1 MLVEKMALDISHE
14 KHSFVVVVF
23 FTSLKENR
31 KGLRAARTRCTRWCR
46 RETWRTPFQPS
57 LWNEKMSQIPFYV
70 LFYKE
75 TTYPDKKIFI
85 LGYKTSY
92 LSTSFRNMS
101 KIHFLRV
108 FFLQRNYIHTC
119 PDKKLN
125 TWVQNIVPEYVT
137 CCKCTYF
144 LSFLLPR
151 NYIPRQNLHHRVQNI
166 LTEYVI
172 EKHLFP
178 ICFQHTWNFSNLF
191 HSYIHTTLYLATW
204 IFMILEPKYNAF

>member
-31 KGLRAARTRCTRWCR
+31 KGLRAARTLCTRWCR

-57 LWNEKMSQIPFYV
+57 LWNEKMSQI
-70 LFYKE
+70 LFLR
-75 TTYPDKKIFI
+75 FI
-85 LGYKTSY
+85 LQRNYIPRQKIYILGHKTSY

-101 KIHFLRV
+101 KIHFLR

-178 ICFQHTWNFSNLF
+178 TCFQHTWNFFFSQLYTYNSLSGYLNL
-191 HSYIHTTLYLATW
+191 YDPRT
-204 IFMILEPKYNAF
+204 